1 MAKRSDLL
9 GVGVSPAEATV
20 LGLSSAAITAAGSSS
35 TDATVCNNYDNV
47 FILTAT
53 GTDGIRL
60 NSSTPL
66 LQPIYI
72 TNTSGSNGL
81 VYPATGGNMNGG
93 STDAAITVGSHKAL
107 IVVRISTTVFL
118 SNLSA

>member
-1 MAKRSDLL
+1 MTKASDLNQFGFAWPL
-9 GVGVSPAEATV
+9 AQAE
-20 LGLSSAAITAAGSSS
+20 GLSSIAITAAG
-35 TDATVCNNYDNV
+35 TTTANATVCDNQNKV

-53 GTDGIRL
+53 GSDGIRL
-60 NSSTPL
+60 NTSTPL

-93 STDAAITVGSHKAL
+93 STDAAITVGAQKAL
-107 IVVRISTTVFL
+107 IVMRVSTTLFV